1 MGTYKTVYRILE
13 MNIHNFT
20 YRIID
25 TKTKKHCSKDGNDND
40 NDDNNAEQQQS
51 DSYYPYQPKNNSRA
65 RCSKSMHVNSII
77 NMQVKK
83 NKSCA
88 LVLTIDNTYDN
99 KKKSKKATR
108 VQKDITAATNVASSS
123 ITSITSINNN

>member
-40 NDDNNAEQQQS
+40 NDDNNAEQQEE

-83 NKSCA
+83 
-88 LVLTIDNTYDN
+88 
-99 KKKSKKATR
+99 KKAKKQQECKR
-108 VQKDITAATNVASSS
+108 ILLLLLMLLLLRLLRLLRL
-123 ITSITSINNN
+123 II